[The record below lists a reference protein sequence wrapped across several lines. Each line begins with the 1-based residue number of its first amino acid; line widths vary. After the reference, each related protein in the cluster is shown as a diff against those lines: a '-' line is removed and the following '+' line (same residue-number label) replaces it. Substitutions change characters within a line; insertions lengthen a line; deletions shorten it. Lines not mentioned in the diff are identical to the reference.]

1 MIFLIDLYHV
11 SVTHVLFIARRPQ
24 LVSRL
29 CFSEA
34 PPVVSFREPST
45 RGGQSLAHRHRRVT
59 PLESSFQERPGG
71 AGEALRNLE
80 CQKHTWVP
88 EGDPVLPMSLHGTST
103 TSAGKR
109 CLCLKETNKQK
120 LESNNHLPSKQ
131 LREL

>member
-1 MIFLIDLYHV
+1 M
-11 SVTHVLFIARRPQ
+11 SVTHVLFIALRPQ

-71 AGEALRNLE
+71 AREALGNLE
-80 CQKHTWVP
+80 CQKHPWVSQ
-88 EGDPVLPMSLHGTST
+88 GDPVLPMSLHGTST
-103 TSAGKR
+103 TSARKR
-109 CLCLKETNKQK
+109 CLCLKETNKQTK
-120 LESNNHLPSKQ
+120 TRKQ
-131 LREL
+131 QPPAFKTAERTVGLLG